1 MLYQSS
7 ILIRFKYYFFCL
19 HIQTSEMKKKIL
31 DVIIISVMR
40 DVSNK
45 GNSDAF
51 DYQFPGA

>member
-1 MLYQSS
+1 LLYQSS